1 MSEAGAPGRRYRA
14 AIIGLSWIG
23 ADPAQP
29 ASDPLLGTASPGTHT
44 SAMATIPEV
53 EVVAGADIVPE
64 ARQQFLERWGPI
76 WPAARVYHDYRE
88 LFREHPD
95 LDLVSIVTPDHLHGV
110 VLQAA
115 LDAGARSIFCEK
127 PLSISL
133 DEADRMV
140 EAVRAAGVPMSV
152 NYGRRWMPEYVES
165 RRLVRAGAIGE
176 LVSVLLEN
184 GGPRAMLWRIHTHA
198 LDLITYFADAEP
210 DWVWAELEPGM
221 QDYGTEYR
229 GDGGR
234 DASRE
239 PGCNAYIT
247 YANGVR
253 GYLTGWKRN
262 PQDYVLHLI
271 GTAGRIEIDVEGWR
285 LIQTPVSASRM
296 PVPGMGNPT
305 STTIQPRFSYEG
317 MSAAIRELLH
327 ALETGGSTISS
338 GETARRTVAITDA
351 ILRSQA
357 GGNVRVPVRRA
368 PWGGD

>member
-1 MSEAGAPGRRYRA
+1 MAEPVAPPRRYRA

-23 ADPAQP
+23 ADPPQP
-29 ASDPLLGTASPGTHT
+29 ASDPLLGTAAPGTHT
-44 SAMATIPEV
+44 SAMATIPEIDI
-53 EVVAGADIVPE
+53 VAGADIAPA
-64 ARQQFLERWGPI
+64 AREQFLERWRPV
-76 WPAARVYHDYRE
+76 WPATLVYEDYRE

-133 DEADRMV
+133 EEADRMV
-140 EAVRAAGVPMSV
+140 SAVRAAKVPMSI
-152 NYGRRWMPEYVES
+152 NYGRRWMPEYVEA
-165 RRLVRAGAIGE
+165 RRLVKAGAIGE

-210 DWVWAELEPGM
+210 SWVWAELEPGM
-221 QDYGTEYR
+221 QDYGTEYK

-234 DASRE
+234 TASLE
-239 PGCNAYIT
+239 PGANAYIT

-271 GTAGRIEIDVEGWR
+271 GTEGRIEIDVEGWR
-285 LIQTPVSASRM
+285 MIKTPVSDSRM
-296 PVPGMGNPT
+296 PVEGLASPS
-305 STTIQPRFSYEG
+305 STAIKPRYTYEG
-317 MSAAIRELLH
+317 MAAAIRELLR
-327 ALETGGSTISS
+327 ALDTGEPTISS

-357 GGNVRVPVRRA
+357 AGNARVDVVPP
-368 PWGGD
+368 PWSDG